1 MITVIGEALIN
12 LVLVPGDNTLRAL
25 PGGNALVVATQA
37 AGLGHPT
44 ALMARLSGDHFGQS
58 LRRYAAER
66 GVDVSAAP
74 EADEP
79 TMIAVSGPDGS
90 AADGYP
96 GSLYFHGT
104 ASWQWSSEEL
114 RYLPATT
121 TVLYIGSL
129 AGCVPPGS
137 GRILRTAARQR
148 SRGVTVF
155 ADLNVCPEVVG
166 TPGRG
171 RLLIDRL
178 IRSADVV
185 KASIDDI
192 GWLHPGRSP
201 EAVACQW
208 LTLGPTL
215 AVITCGADG
224 VMAVHKTGAV
234 VYRPAHP
241 VRALHPV
248 GADDAFTAS
257 LLGGLHDAD
266 DPQTPATS
274 GIATLID
281 SAIAACATAASE
293 TVPGPPPLAP
303 AAVNCLLTSARAF

>member
-1 MITVIGEALIN
+1 
-12 LVLVPGDNTLRAL
+12 
-25 PGGNALVVATQA
+25 
-37 AGLGHPT
+37 
-44 ALMARLSGDHFGQS
+44 
-58 LRRYAAER
+58 
-66 GVDVSAAP
+66 
-74 EADEP
+74 
-79 TMIAVSGPDGS
+79 MIAVSGPGPDGS
-90 AADGYP
+90 IADVRGSP

-155 ADLNVCPEVVG
+155 ADLSVCPEVVG

-208 LTLGPTL
+208 LALGPKL

-224 VMAVHKTGAV
+224 VMAINKTGAV
-234 VYRPAHP
+234 VHRPAHP
-241 VRALHPV
+241 IRALHPARALHPV

-257 LLGGLHDAD
+257 LLGGLHDTGGSQA
-266 DPQTPATS
+266 PATS

-281 SAIAACATAASE
+281 SAIAAACVAPASE
-293 TVPGPPPLAP
+293 ALPAQSPLAP
-303 AAVNCLLTSARAF
+303 AAVNRLLTAARAF

>member
-1 MITVIGEALIN
+1 
-12 LVLVPGDNTLRAL
+12 
-25 PGGNALVVATQA
+25 
-37 AGLGHPT
+37 
-44 ALMARLSGDHFGQS
+44 
-58 LRRYAAER
+58 
-66 GVDVSAAP
+66 
-74 EADEP
+74 
-79 TMIAVSGPDGS
+79 MIAVSGPGPDGS
-90 AADGYP
+90 AADVPGSL

-137 GRILRTAARQR
+137 GRILRTAGRQR

-155 ADLNVCPEVVG
+155 ADLSVCPEVVG

-208 LTLGPTL
+208 LALGPRL

-224 VMAVHKTGAV
+224 VMAISKTGAV

-241 VRALHPV
+241 ARALHPV

-257 LLGGLHDAD
+257 LLGGLHDTGG
-266 DPQTPATS
+266 PQTPGAS
-274 GIATLID
+274 GIATLVD
-281 SAIAACATAASE
+281 SAIAAAWVVPASE
-293 TVPGPPPLAP
+293 ALPAQRPLAP
-303 AAVNCLLTSARAF
+303 AAVNRLLTAGRAF